1 MTQKELA
8 KKIKKEFNTIYSIQG
23 WNIYVKSD
31 KDITDKIIDLLNKV
45 NENENLGYK
54 RFFVVPKENGRTKI
68 LSVPMGIAVIIN

>member
-1 MTQKELA
+1 MTRKELA
-8 KKIKKEFNTIYSIQG
+8 KTLAKIFKIKYSIQG

-45 NENENLGYK
+45 NEDENLGYK
-54 RFFVVPKENGRTKI
+54 RFFVIQKENGRRKI